1 MAILLNPDFDEGWH
15 TPGDAEIVLPH
26 EWWLDYRDGDHPW
39 CGPDGK
45 RPEVK
50 PNEEF
55 VVTGRY
61 SIRAFPPAHSRGV
74 FGIYQEVQVEQHAWY
89 TFTAWARV
97 ESDPPGEN
105 AAYVGI
111 QPWGGGLFDRQM
123 VWGKETQVL
132 REWAQLSC
140 TAQAFGGR
148 IRVAMGA
155 NNKWATK
162 NNTVWFDAATLVRWY
177 PESGNPDPPDPEP
190 PDPNDPIDY
199 ERIALVVG
207 RELDRRVW
215 TPVVLNG

>member
-1 MAILLNPDFDEGWH
+1 MTILQNPDFDEGWH

-26 EWWLDYRDGDHPW
+26 GWWLDYRDGAHPW
-39 CGPDGK
+39 CAPDGK

-55 VVTGRY
+55 TITGQY

-74 FGIYQEVQVEQHAWY
+74 FGIWQEVEVEQGAWY

-97 ESDPPGEN
+97 ESEPPGEM

-111 QPWGGGLFDRQM
+111 QPWAGGIFDRQM
-123 VWGKETQVL
+123 IWGKETQRL
-132 REWAQLSC
+132 REWVFLTVS
-140 TAQAFGGR
+140 AQAFGGK

-177 PESGNPDPPDPEP
+177 PDAGQPPDPEP
-190 PDPNDPIDY
+190 PQPGDDCQWDDAAI
-199 ERIALVVG
+199 RAIISS
-207 RELDRRVW
+207 ELDRRVW